1 MHFNESTP
9 IVLPGPEVLRFK
21 CGNLRIA
28 FLAFDMVFWM
38 FTLVF
43 LFAMAAHNGY
53 PELAQRARAVND
65 YFGTHSAAFMAGPA
79 IILITLLYFAYG
91 RNKIIW
97 QDGLL
102 IDAKPQQILSYQF
115 KTFFGGVPLI
125 YLSTTHG
132 LYILYPATSQDGR
145 KFPDNEI
152 MKKEMEENQVK
163 VDLLRQ
169 KLSESGVQEK
179 RFWFFSWDVGFSF
192 ALFLVVT
199 VTAFLQ

>member
-115 KTFFGGVPLI
+115 KHFSEVYPSFISLLPMA
-125 YLSTTHG
+125 
-132 LYILYPATSQDGR
+132 YIFCIPQLRRTEESSP
-145 KFPDNEI
+145 I
-152 MKKEMEENQVK
+152 MK
-163 VDLLRQ
+163 
-169 KLSESGVQEK
+169 S
-179 RFWFFSWDVGFSF
+179 
-192 ALFLVVT
+192 
-199 VTAFLQ
+199 